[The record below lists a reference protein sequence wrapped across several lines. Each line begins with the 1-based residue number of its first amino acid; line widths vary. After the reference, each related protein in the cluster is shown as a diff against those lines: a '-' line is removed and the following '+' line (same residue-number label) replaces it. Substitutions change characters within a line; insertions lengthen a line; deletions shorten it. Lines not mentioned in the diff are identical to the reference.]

1 MNRKITHIIVHCSDS
16 TFGSAELINSW
27 HKERGWSG
35 IGYHN
40 VILNGYRNKWDFNE
54 SENGYIENGRDLE
67 KVGAHCVGYNENS
80 IGICLIG
87 EKTFTYEQ
95 LISLIGLLYE
105 FTDKYNI
112 PVENVLGHCET
123 EKANGKT
130 CPNFNMNKIR
140 DIISNRKE
148 NIDLQNE
155 YYGND
160 FDFRYT
166 LKGEL

>member
-16 TFGSAELINSW
+16 TFGDVELIDSW

-54 SENGYIENGRDLE
+54 FENGYIENGRDLE
-67 KVGAHCVGYNENS
+67 KVGAHCIGHNKNS

-87 EKTFTYEQ
+87 EKMFTYEQ
-95 LISLIGLLYE
+95 LTSLIGLLYE
-105 FTDKYNI
+105 FMDKYNI
-112 PVENVLGHCET
+112 PAENVLGHYET

-155 YYGND
+155 YYGKD